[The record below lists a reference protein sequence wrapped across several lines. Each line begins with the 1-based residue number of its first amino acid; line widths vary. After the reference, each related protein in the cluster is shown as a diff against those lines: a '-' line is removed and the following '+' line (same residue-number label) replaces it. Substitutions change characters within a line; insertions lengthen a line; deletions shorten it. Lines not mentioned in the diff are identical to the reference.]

1 MWTGGIITF
10 VFGAVLIS
18 ISIVVM
24 AIQIPKD
31 KDYQKTLYE
40 KQVLEYRLD
49 HIEDNLVGNEI
60 LYSEITE
67 FNNQL
72 RECKYYADNLWVG
85 LFHNDKI
92 ATIDYIEIPLLGES
106 NDYC

>member
-1 MWTGGIITF
+1 MLILILFGVITAIGIVLLIIGRINESWNWGEPLMWTGGIITF

-40 KQVLEYRLD
+40 KQVLEQSL
-49 HIEDNLVGNEI
+49 
-60 LYSEITE
+60 
-67 FNNQL
+67 
-72 RECKYYADNLWVG
+72 
-85 LFHNDKI
+85 
-92 ATIDYIEIPLLGES
+92 IPI
-106 NDYC
+106 